1 MTPPDERD
9 IYAKAPVSWIA
20 VSLILTVAGAAAF
33 LYGASGRYALRAWQ
47 VFTVNYV
54 FWAGLAFGA
63 VLFSAVLNLSK
74 AVWGRPIKRLA
85 EAFSAYLPV
94 SFLLFWGFL
103 AGKETVF
110 PWIARPVPEKQ
121 AFLNAPFMF
130 AREGVCLLAL
140 TVLSLLF
147 VYYSVKADREW
158 LRNGR
163 PRVRTE
169 YPWSGL
175 FRAQWRLSPVL
186 PAAYAFIL
194 SLLAIDLIMSL
205 SSEWYSTLFP
215 GYYFIASFYS
225 AVAAIYL
232 FALAAKNRL
241 GIDRYLFPRQFH
253 DLGKLTFGFAIFT
266 GYLFYAQLLVI
277 WYGNLPEETRFVIL
291 RTKLDPW
298 KGWAWAV
305 LFMCLPHP
313 FLYLAQQKNQDKA
326 RPHDRADLHDTGRLV
341 DGAVP
346 PRRAV
351 ALGAPAGHSFRHPRN
366 PRLRRVFRPGLA
378 LRHGVFVAFPG
389 APRIGPVVPQV
400 PHRERREHEAVKS
413 EREAKG
419 ISELRLSGKLWL
431 MRKKEE
437 AAGAAMK
444 SGRVWLLVGGLLFAF
459 LFFFYGAYPALR
471 VGPEQPIPFSHR
483 VHAGVK
489 EINCRFCH
497 SVRGT
502 FPGRGDAVGRKVFFL
517 SRLRD
522 THAS

>member
-1 MTPPDERD
+1 M
-9 IYAKAPVSWIA
+9 SWIA
-20 VSLILTVAGAAAF
+20 VSLTLTVAGAAAF

-63 VLFSAVLNLSK
+63 VIFSAVLNLSK

-103 AGKETVF
+103 AGRETVF
-110 PWIARPVPEKQ
+110 PWIARPVPEKG

-147 VYYSVKADREW
+147 VYYSVEADRAW

-163 PRVRTE
+163 PRVGTE

-305 LFMCLPHP
+305 LFSVFLIP
-313 FLYLAQQKNQDKA
+313 FFTLLSRKIKIKRVPMIALTCMILAGLWME
-326 RPHDRADLHDTGRLV
+326 RFLLV
-341 DGAVP
+341 
-346 PRRAV
+346 
-351 ALGAPAGHSFRHPRN
+351 APSLWAP
-366 PRLRRVFRPGLA
+366 RPGIP
-378 LRHGVFVAFPG
+378 F
-389 APRIGPVVPQV
+389 
-400 PHRERREHEAVKS
+400 
-413 EREAKG
+413 G
-419 ISELRLSGKLWL
+419 ILEILVS
-431 MRKKEE
+431 
-437 AAGAAMK
+437 AGFF
-444 SGRVWLLVGGLLFAF
+444 GLVWLCV
-459 LFFFYGAYPALR
+459 
-471 VGPEQPIPFSHR
+471 
-483 VHAGVK
+483 
-489 EINCRFCH
+489 
-497 SVRGT
+497 T
-502 FPGRGDAVGRKVFFL
+502 TFL
-517 SRLRD
+517 SHFPVLPVSD
-522 THAS
+522 PLFHKFLTESEGSMKP